1 MKLFVSSTSVFVRKV
16 RVVVRERGLVERVEE
31 ISRIPVEAAPD
42 LVAANPLSQL
52 PALIDDEG
60 ICWTDSGLISAWLDT
75 QGEGPRLI
83 PDYGTDDYWQVKRVE
98 TAAAALN
105 EMMAKIVYENRR
117 PENERSPFW
126 LARWESSLKRA
137 FAVAEVGEDQADN
150 LIEIWSALGDARRN
164 LAVLDFG
171 GMLRFGH
178 VLNRWVTR
186 PMVPYPLEL
195 TDAEKRDYRPFLFQA
210 KGEAEAAD
218 LVDIQAMR
226 MYEGWGARL
235 LFERASELSEA
246 RAERARRLFAE
257 VAAAAPTPEARAYWD
272 LTARRTQALVLLLRS
287 AEDMVKYQAQLD
299 RVKALGVKPEEN
311 PVLGVQPD
319 WARADMVNLARREI
333 DTAVA
338 LRKLITDSKD
348 PILDLAPNPAEETI
362 MRLGPNVPD
371 ALARKVRTMG
381 EHWRDYD
388 RLFTVPNP

>member
-137 FAVAEVGEDQADN
+137 FAVAEAMCPAPDVFDMGT
-150 LIEIWSALGDARRN
+150 LTLGVAGTFCDFR
-164 LAVLDFG
+164 LAHIDWRAISPRIATL
-171 GMLRFGH
+171 H
-178 VLNRWVTR
+178 A
-186 PMVPYPLEL
+186 EL
-195 TDAEKRDYRPFLFQA
+195 EKRQSF
-210 KGEAEAAD
+210 
-218 LVDIQAMR
+218 
-226 MYEGWGARL
+226 
-235 LFERASELSEA
+235 
-246 RAERARRLFAE
+246 
-257 VAAAAPTPEARAYWD
+257 
-272 LTARRTQALVLLLRS
+272 
-287 AEDMVKYQAQLD
+287 
-299 RVKALGVKPEEN
+299 
-311 PVLGVQPD
+311 
-319 WARADMVNLARREI
+319 I
-333 DTAVA
+333 DTYP
-338 LRKLITDSKD
+338 K
-348 PILDLAPNPAEETI
+348 
-362 MRLGPNVPD
+362 
-371 ALARKVRTMG
+371 
-381 EHWRDYD
+381 
-388 RLFTVPNP
+388 